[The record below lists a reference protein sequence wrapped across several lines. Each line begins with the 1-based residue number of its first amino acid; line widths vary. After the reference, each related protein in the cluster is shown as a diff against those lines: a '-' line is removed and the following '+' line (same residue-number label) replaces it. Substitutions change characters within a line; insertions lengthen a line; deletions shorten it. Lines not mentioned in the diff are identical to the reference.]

1 MNYESKENQQN
12 IPPEV
17 PENNLVGSQVEKDE
31 KQKVRS
37 SHTRFKFLQR
47 SFGAPVFGIVL
58 TILFYL
64 LISIPYFLGIKVLFF
79 EKFTQRGVIPI
90 LTVFLFF
97 WAFSLLINKILVL
110 RERQKSLN
118 NTILSELKL
127 TSIEEIDIVLEKVK
141 DYSKDLRGN
150 ILFTQIGK
158 MLRRFKMTP
167 DSKEVRLQ
175 LTEGLETELS
185 RLESSYTLV
194 RVFLW
199 AIPILGFIGT
209 VLGVSGAV
217 SGFAEFLSVAQELEQ
232 IKSSLTGVTS
242 GLSEAFDSTFVA
254 LLLSV
259 FLMIIMSS
267 VEKNE
272 KDHLQNVEDY
282 CKDNILD
289 PLAVNFPSFGS
300 GNENLG
306 LIIQSLSPNLEKW
319 NIEAKKVS
327 ESLSNSLQESWK
339 ITSNDWFEAVNR
351 VGEQSKQN
359 LETQKEIASNI
370 TGELSALKES
380 SVNLFN
386 QFNSFLNTE
395 ELALNEIFMGEKT
408 FLRQAFD
415 EQKQQLQRYTSAISE
430 TQKVYE
436 KLQDLK
442 LNFERELVQVSGS
455 EGLIATLAQVQNT
468 LQDLNLPI
476 QKLTE
481 KPIDVNIQF
490 VSGGTIV
497 K

>member
-1 MNYESKENQQN
+1 MNTESNENQHN
-12 IPPEV
+12 IPSEELETSQT
-17 PENNLVGSQVEKDE
+17 ENQVET
-31 KQKVRS
+31 QKIVS
-37 SHTRFKFLQR
+37 SPIRFKFLQR
-47 SFGAPVFGIVL
+47 SFGAPVFGVVL

-64 LISIPYFLGIKVLFF
+64 LICIPSFLGVKVLFL
-79 EKFTQRGVIPI
+79 EKFTQRGIIPI

-97 WAFSLLINKILVL
+97 WALSLLINKILVF
-110 RERQKSLN
+110 RSRQKSLDN
-118 NTILSELKL
+118 SIFSKQDLK
-127 TSIEEIDIVLEKVK
+127 SIEGLDSILNKIKNLPNHGKE
-141 DYSKDLRGN
+141 N
-150 ILFTQIGK
+150 ILFSQIEK
-158 MLRRFKMTP
+158 MLRRFKITK

-185 RLESSYTLV
+185 KLESSYTLV

-232 IKSSLTGVTS
+232 IKGSLTGVTS

-272 KDHLQNVEDY
+272 KDHLQNIEEY
-282 CKDNILD
+282 CKDNIIE
-289 PLAVNFPSFGS
+289 PLTANFPSFGL

-306 LIIQSLSPNLEKW
+306 GIIQALSPNLEKW
-319 NIEAKKVS
+319 NSEAKKVS

-339 ITSNDWFEAVNR
+339 KTSNDWFEAVNR
-351 VGEQSKQN
+351 VEEQSKQN
-359 LETQKEIASNI
+359 LENQKEIAI
-370 TGELSALKES
+370 KLTGELSALKDA

-386 QFNSFLNTE
+386 QFSSFLQTE
-395 ELALNEIFMGEKT
+395 ENTLNEIFVGEKT

-415 EQKQQLQRYTSAISE
+415 EQKQQLERYTLAISE
-430 TQKVYE
+430 TQKIYD

-442 LNFERELVQVSGS
+442 SSLERELVQVSGS
-455 EGLIATLAQVQNT
+455 EGLIATLTQVQKT
-468 LQDLNLPI
+468 LQDLNPPI